1 MDVEAE
7 EHKLEFYAA
16 TETAARHLVLLA
28 LEIPYENGLPSRA
41 NLTAHPEV
49 VQRARELIGLEPS
62 SYDRAK
68 AVAHSWKQEY
78 EQADRNAAYWRHR
91 AQEAEAKSE
100 RQDRCQCIA
109 CMPVSE
115 WSGGVL
121 VIGDDGQV
129 FSAMSANRR

>member
-1 MDVEAE
+1 MDTDMDVEAE
-7 EHKLEFYAA
+7 EQKLEFMAA

-49 VQRARELIGLEPS
+49 IARARELIGLEPS

-68 AVAHSWKQEY
+68 AVAHSWY

-109 CMPVSE
+109 CVPVSE

-121 VIGDDGQV
+121 VIGDDGQ
-129 FSAMSANRR
+129 RP